1 MATRQ
6 DVRKEVR
13 KLVDKLPENELA
25 HARRYLE
32 FLSIQP
38 DPVRQAILKAP
49 LDDEPVSDEDRV
61 ALRRARKAVK
71 AGRVVTHEALKR
83 ELGL

>member
-1 MATRQ
+1 MATLQ

-13 KLVDKLPENELA
+13 KLVDKLPVSELE

-38 DPVRQAILKAP
+38 DPVRQAILNAP
-49 LDDEPVSDEDRV
+49 LDDEPVSEEDRV

-71 AGRVVTHEALKR
+71 SGRVVTNETLKY